1 MGWDCGSR
9 RPLPQS
15 PAAVPTIRR
24 LRNGKGCSQVTP
36 LVDDRPKAASQ
47 KGPVLPKALPTLDA
61 TWPLTPPLH
70 QDAPREHS
78 GSGAPKPPSLRAGT
92 GHPVHHRVPRP
103 RAAPDSAGETSV
115 GSADG
120 AGAALGWGLRSPDGQ
135 QCLAPA
141 TYQDTGPR
149 WTRRAGAPEQ
159 GTRSRVGRRG
169 LWTSGSPAGPRR
181 RRGNERGF
189 WGMSPRVSWEPGGRC
204 ADRKQHE
211 LNSGRGHT
219 EEEQTS
225 PAPRAQVEAPGD
237 PQVTAGQPGETG
249 VSTFSKR
256 VPVSRST
263 RDSHPSAPLP
273 LWGLFCD
280 LPLTNRLRLSDTAT
294 SYVKRAW
301 RRPLGLLGTCG
312 HAVRSPSPTG
322 HVLPHAE
329 QPHPTP
335 ANSQHQL
342 AAWDMQPR
350 QGFRSLQP
358 QDRTRGPLSLDPG
371 RLP

>member
-1 MGWDCGSR
+1 M
-9 RPLPQS
+9 
-15 PAAVPTIRR
+15 
-24 LRNGKGCSQVTP
+24 
-36 LVDDRPKAASQ
+36 
-47 KGPVLPKALPTLDA
+47 
-61 TWPLTPPLH
+61 
-70 QDAPREHS
+70 
-78 GSGAPKPPSLRAGT
+78 
-92 GHPVHHRVPRP
+92 
-103 RAAPDSAGETSV
+103 

-120 AGAALGWGLRSPDGQ
+120 AGATLGWGLRLRDGQ
-135 QCLAPA
+135 QRLAPA

-159 GTRSRVGRRG
+159 GTRSRVGRQG

-181 RRGNERGF
+181 RRGNERRF

-204 ADRKQHE
+204 ADRKQHK

-219 EEEQTS
+219 EEGQTS

-249 VSTFSKR
+249 VSTFSKC

-280 LPLTNRLRLSDTAT
+280 LPLTNRLRLSDTVT

-301 RRPLGLLGTCG
+301 RRPPGLLGTCG

-322 HVLPHAE
+322 HVQATCRTAPPHSSQQSAPTGNLGHAAQTGLPVTAPG
-329 QPHPTP
+329 PHKRPTVLGPREAPLRAHP
-335 ANSQHQL
+335 AL
-342 AAWDMQPR
+342 QPR
-350 QGFRSLQP
+350 P
-358 QDRTRGPLSLDPG
+358 
-371 RLP
+371 